1 MKGLQAFFW
10 FTDIGFLLYWTV
22 TFLGLIPP
30 EYLYQDYRDPNLI
43 AWNLSFLPLD
53 LLISITGLA
62 SLYAYRKG
70 RKSWQPLALVSLV
83 LTFCSGL
90 QAIAFWTFAGDF
102 DPAWW
107 IPNLYLLLYPL
118 WFLPRFLRGHELQT
132 KCPVN

>member
-10 FTDIGFLLYWTV
+10 VTDIGFLLYWAV
-22 TFLGLIPP
+22 TFLDVIPP
-30 EYLYQDYRDPNLI
+30 EYLYQDYADPNLV

-53 LLISITGLA
+53 LFISFTGLA

-70 RKSWQPLALVSLV
+70 WNGWQQLALVSLV

-90 QAIAFWTFAGDF
+90 QAIAFWAFTGYY

-107 IPNLYLLLYPL
+107 FPNLYLLLYPL
-118 WFLPRFLRGHELQT
+118 WFLPRFLRGI
-132 KCPVN
+132 NG